1 MTHALYGYCSGI
13 VYSSSIPQGGGG
25 NNIGTFS
32 WIWGRILRIGT
43 KRPENVYFFIESAY
57 NALFSLKNA
66 QNLPSVLL
74 NIRR

>member
-1 MTHALYGYCSGI
+1 MTHALYAV
-13 VYSSSIPQGGGG
+13 VYILQAFHKGEGG